1 MSGMCV
7 LMLIKY
13 ISHLGGVNGTQVTI
27 NLTLRAV
34 LSCVPNILACSRDD
48 GTDVVWCACILTM
61 CVHVFVCLWSSCLL
75 WILNRKIRKKK
86 NAGKGKLTWQKN
98 KSALHYCHMVRWP
111 KHGGH
116 HQGHHALYAE
126 KTRALSHVNVLISL
140 KLTSNGYLR
149 FETYNI
155 HNNSHWF
162 IFYQSSHT
170 GGLICAI

>member
-34 LSCVPNILACSRDD
+34 LSCVRTSCMLQGWWNGCGMMRLHSDY
-48 GTDVVWCACILTM
+48 VCACL
-61 CVHVFVCLWSSCLL
+61 CVFVKQLFT
-75 WILNRKIRKKK
+75 LNSQQENQKEKKCRKRQKA
-86 NAGKGKLTWQKN
+86 NKG
-98 KSALHYCHMVRWP
+98 ALHYCHMVRWP

-116 HQGHHALYAE
+116 HQRHHAFVCR

-149 FETYNI
+149 FEAYNI

-170 GGLICAI
+170 RVLICAI